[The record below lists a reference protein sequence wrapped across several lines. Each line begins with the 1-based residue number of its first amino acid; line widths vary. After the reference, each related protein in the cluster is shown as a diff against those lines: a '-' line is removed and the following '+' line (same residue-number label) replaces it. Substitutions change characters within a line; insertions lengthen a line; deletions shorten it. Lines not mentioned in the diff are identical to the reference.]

1 MRRLLCMTG
10 LIALMAMMLAACD
23 NWGPFESVAS
33 PSNDPSLTAAI
44 RAPLVQTLGNDEFD
58 QTRMA
63 CSSNGRFTGPID
75 VVMTAGQDVDLH
87 EVSLRLL
94 DEAQKFLD
102 QDVFSDS
109 DLAAAFGT
117 TVIQGGTVKTFRF
130 HTDLA
135 CGRGRPK
142 FVEADI
148 KFTEASGRKN
158 SISVSTPFESVIV
171 VRNAD

>member
-1 MRRLLCMTG
+1 MRRPCMNV
-10 LIALMAMMLAACD
+10 LVALVTMMFAACD
-23 NWGPFESVAS
+23 NWGPIESVAS

-75 VVMTAGQDVDLH
+75 IVMTAGQDIDLH
-87 EVSLRLL
+87 EVELRLL

-158 SISVSTPFESVIV
+158 SITVSTPFESVVV
-171 VRNAD
+171 VR